1 MTDPNA
7 PRGALSL
14 QNVLKYTV
22 QHHDPNPDAAPKLE
36 TSDPERAQFLANALN
51 AMTVDA
57 AAALKAALVILNSE
71 EASTDDQ
78 IESLDVIRSH
88 IDDIDNAITLVKLGG
103 TATLLRY
110 ITHSDSE
117 VRESALNTV
126 AEVAQNNVFCQNAL
140 ISDKFLPAL
149 AKNLSHSTPN
159 TVRCSLYAISSL
171 IRNFQPGYEEFKRIK
186 GIRSLIPC
194 LKSTN
199 LNVYVKTA
207 FLIASLTSIEKS
219 VRDDFVKEDVFPVLV
234 ENLKPVE
241 DFDIKQETTLFALSS
256 LSRESELKLSTEK
269 REEILSKLEQIISK
283 NKQSETCEDMV
294 NYARNIV
301 DNLSAH

>member
-1 MTDPNA
+1 MTDPNV

-22 QHHDPNPDAAPKLE
+22 QHHDPNPDAAPKSE
-36 TSDPERAQFLANALN
+36 TADPERAEFLANALN

-110 ITHSDSE
+110 ITHSDNE

-126 AEVAQNNVFCQNAL
+126 AEVSQNNVFCQNAL
-140 ISDKFLPAL
+140 ISDQFLPAL
-149 AKNLSHSTPN
+149 AKNLSHSNPS
-159 TVRCSLYAISSL
+159 TVRCSLYALSSL
-171 IRNFQPGYEEFKRIK
+171 IRNFQPGYEEFKRIN

-219 VRDDFVKEDVFPVLV
+219 VRDDFVKEDVFPVLA